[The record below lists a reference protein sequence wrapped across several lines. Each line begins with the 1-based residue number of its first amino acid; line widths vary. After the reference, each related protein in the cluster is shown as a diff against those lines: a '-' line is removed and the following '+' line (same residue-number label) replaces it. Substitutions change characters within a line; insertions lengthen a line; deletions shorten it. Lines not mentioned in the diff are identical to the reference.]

1 MGNPSPR
8 HIWQTLALRGR
19 RLVVEARRHRRL
31 AVAVVVLVAVAP
43 SLLVLW
49 RLPHEWRYV
58 GPLMVLWVATV
69 GALAVLFG
77 AGRVLGPLA
86 VALATAAAVGI
97 PFKWVVSNA
106 VTVDGKVT
114 CASGAAVVGVFL
126 RAKDGEAGWTNWAP
140 TDRES
145 QASYSFALQRRVSFR
160 LGVGCGGS
168 PQHWRVDLVTAW
180 VSPSKRSFVC
190 FDRRQQAARRFG
202 ACAFTRSQ
210 P

>member
-1 MGNPSPR
+1 MQAWR
-8 HIWQTLALRGR
+8 VLASGSR
-19 RLVVEARRHRRL
+19 RLVVAARRQRWL
-31 AVAVVVLVAVAP
+31 AAAVVGSVAVVP
-43 SLLVLW
+43 SFLVLW

-58 GPLMVLWVATV
+58 GPLMVLWVASV

-77 AGRVLGPLA
+77 AGKVLGPLA

-97 PFKWVVSNA
+97 PFKWVLSNA
-106 VTVDGKVT
+106 VTVGGEVT
-114 CASGAAVVGVFL
+114 CASGANVVGVFL

-140 TDRES
+140 GDSES
-145 QASYSFALQRRVSFR
+145 RASYSFPLQRRVAFR

-180 VSPSKRSFVC
+180 VSPGQRSFVC
-190 FDRRQQAARRFG
+190 FDRHQRGARRFG
-202 ACAFTRSQ
+202 ACALRRSL